1 MLRKIVIGF
10 VIFIVVLLAAAFVLP
25 VIFKDEIKAAI
36 DREIAKSVN
45 ADVVFDA
52 DKFRLTLFRNFPN
65 ITVQLSDFG
74 VINREPF
81 AGEVLFAT
89 ERLEVEINLKDVLFG
104 DQLRLKGITLVRP
117 VINIKVLED
126 GRANYDIAIPSAD
139 TVATEEEPS
148 TFSFGI
154 DHWEVVQGDIVY
166 DDKSIP
172 FYLELKNMN
181 HRGSGD
187 FTQDVFDLKTY
198 TVADTVNAGYGG
210 TMYLT
215 NKKAIADAVI
225 SISDNYS
232 KYTFKKNTAQIN
244 DFVISFDGWLK
255 MNDDN
260 FDMDIAFKSPAN
272 TFKSLLS
279 LVPGM
284 YTDNFKNLQ
293 TDGELAFSG
302 YVKGIYSE
310 KQLPAFG
317 LNLLV
322 NDGMFRYPDL
332 PKPVSNIQL
341 DLKIEN
347 TDGVMENTVVDV
359 KKFHLDFG
367 SNPFDARALISRLYP
382 TQVDA
387 YLKARL
393 NLGEINQMFP
403 VQGLDLK
410 GDYSI
415 SLTAKGV
422 YDSLKKVIPAID
434 ASMALA
440 NGYVKSAEF
449 PLPLQDMQFKASIKN
464 TSGKMAETVIAVNDF
479 AMVMDNEKFTADVL
493 IRNLEDYTWNVKANG
508 GIDLEKMTKIFPLEG
523 MTLAG
528 KVKAN
533 LQTEGRMSD
542 VMAERY
548 DRLPTS
554 GHAILSGFKYTAAEL
569 PYAVTITSA
578 ELSFDPKK
586 MELKELKGTI
596 GRSDFNVS
604 GSIANYIGYVFRQNE
619 LLKGTMTFTSNF
631 MDLNEF
637 MTDSGEETPA
647 ADTASYGVIPVPKN
661 IDFLL
666 RSSIRTVKMMDY
678 TITNATGDVVVR
690 DGVANLSGLSFNL
703 LGGSFIVNGTYDP
716 RDLQHPKY
724 DFALKIESLSIAQ
737 AASSFS
743 VVRTY
748 APVAGLVNG
757 NFSTDFKIS
766 GELLPNLMPNLK
778 TVNGDGLVKIAQAA
792 LRESKLVAGITSL
805 TKLDDS
811 NEVTLKDVIMSA
823 SIRDGRLSVKPFD
836 VKFGQYKTTVAGS
849 TGLDGSI
856 AYNLRME
863 VPAGKLGAQFNT
875 FVSQYTGG
883 KTDPNAPVPV
893 TIALG
898 GTFANPQPRLVMT
911 EQKQQVQQAV
921 TEAVKQEAE
930 KKAGELVSGLLGG
943 KTNQPSKV
951 DSARRDSVAKPEDLK
966 KKAVDEGVKAIQ
978 NLLKKKKN

>member
-1 MLRKIVIGF
+1 MLKKIGIGLLVF
-10 VIFIVVLLAAAFVLP
+10 VVVLLAAAFILP
-25 VIFKDEIKAAI
+25 IIFKDEIKAAI
-36 DREIAKSVN
+36 DRELAKSVN

-52 DKFRLTLFRNFPN
+52 DKFRLTLFKNFPKL
-65 ITVQLSDFG
+65 TVQLSDFG

-81 AGEVLFAT
+81 AGEVLFAA
-89 ERLEVEINLKDVLFG
+89 ERLEVEINLRDVFFG
-104 DQLRLKGITLVRP
+104 EQLRVKGITLLHP

-126 GRANYDIAIPSAD
+126 GRANYDIAMPSTD
-139 TVATEEEPS
+139 TVTTEEEP
-148 TFSFGI
+148 TAFSFGI
-154 DHWEVVQGDIVY
+154 DHWQVIGGDIVY

-172 FYLELKNMN
+172 YYMELRNVN

-187 FTQDVFDLKTY
+187 FNQDVFDLKTY
-198 TVADTVNAGYGG
+198 TVADTVNVGYGG
-210 TMYLT
+210 AMYLT
-215 NKKAIADAVI
+215 NKKAEVDAVL
-225 SISDNYS
+225 SISEAYS
-232 KYTFKKNTAQIN
+232 KYTFKENIARIN
-244 DFVISFDGWLK
+244 DFTMSFDGWLK
-255 MNDDN
+255 MNEDN
-260 FDMDIAFKSPAN
+260 FDMDITFSSPEN
-272 TFKSLLS
+272 SFKSLLS

-293 TDGELAFSG
+293 TDGELTFSG
-302 YVKGIYSE
+302 YVKGIYSD
-310 KQLPAFG
+310 KQMPAFG
-317 LNLLV
+317 LNLNV
-322 NDGMFRYPDL
+322 TNGMFRYPDL

-341 DLKIEN
+341 DMKLEN

-367 SNPFDARALISRLYP
+367 SNPLDARALITKIYP

-387 YLKARL
+387 FLKTQL
-393 NLGEINQMFP
+393 NLGEISQMFP
-403 VQGLDLK
+403 VQGLELK
-410 GDYSI
+410 GNYSV

-422 YDSLKKVIPAID
+422 YDSLKKIIPAID
-434 ASMALA
+434 VAMALT
-440 NGYVKSAEF
+440 NGYVKSSEF
-449 PLPLQDMQFKASIKN
+449 PLPLQDMQFKASVKN
-464 TSGKMAETVIAVNDF
+464 SSGKMAETVIAVNDF

-493 IRNLEDYTWNVKANG
+493 IRNLEDYAWNVKANG
-508 GIDLEKMTKIFPLEG
+508 GIDLEKMTKIFPIEG
-523 MTLAG
+523 MSLSG
-528 KVKAN
+528 KIKAN

-542 VMAERY
+542 VTAQRY
-548 DRLPTS
+548 DKLPTS
-554 GHAILSGFKYTAAEL
+554 GNAVLTAFKYTAKDL
-569 PYAVTITSA
+569 PYAVTISSA

-586 MELKELKGTI
+586 MELKELKGTV

-604 GSIANYIGYVFRQNE
+604 GVVANYIGYVFGQNE
-619 LLKGTMTFTSNF
+619 LLKGTMNF
-631 MDLNEF
+631 NSGLLDLNEF
-637 MTDSGEETPA
+637 MTDSGTETTST
-647 ADTASYGVIPVPKN
+647 DTASYGVIPIPKN

-678 TITNATGDVVVR
+678 TITNASGDIVVR

-703 LGGSFIVNGTYDP
+703 LGGAFTVNGTYDP

-724 DFALKIESLSIAQ
+724 DFALKIDGLSIAQ

-743 VVRTY
+743 MVRTY
-748 APVAGLVNG
+748 APVAGMVNG

-778 TVNGDGLVKIAQAA
+778 TVNGEGLVKIAQAA

-805 TKLDDS
+805 TKLDDAS
-811 NEVTLKDVIMSA
+811 EVTLKDVIMSA
-823 SIRDGRLSVKPFD
+823 SIKDGRLSVKPFD

-863 VPAGKLGAQFNT
+863 VPAGKLGAQYNAFIN
-875 FVSQYTGG
+875 QYTGG
-883 KTDPNAPVPV
+883 KTDPNAPVPLN
-893 TIALG
+893 IALG
-898 GTFANPQPRLVMT
+898 GTFASPQPKLVMT

-943 KTNQPSKV
+943 KTSQPAKT
-951 DSARRDSVAKPEDLK
+951 DSVKRDSVAKPEDVK